1 MLGGVTRPMLLHL
14 PGVPHLHVNRLL
26 IFSNKD
32 ESDTFSG
39 EKSTMMKHSGF
50 FFYTLTRKNFKSIFV
65 LVLDLESKGLLSS
78 SANLA

>member
-1 MLGGVTRPMLLHL
+1 MLDGVTRPMLPHL

-50 FFYTLTRKNFKSIFV
+50 FFTPLREKTLNQFSYSFSTSNLKV
-65 LVLDLESKGLLSS
+65 CYLLVQT
-78 SANLA
+78 